1 MAAATAS
8 SGGERADR
16 AAGIGCDG
24 GGPGDR
30 TRRLQFGAFTGIAAH
45 CCRNVFPVTDFGGTL
60 AGLVS
65 PDTLARVPPAGRT
78 EVTLG
83 QVAAAVPPA
92 YLAAPAGPRA
102 AVVTPPHP
110 AAPTAML
117 PW

>member
-30 TRRLQFGAFTGIAAH
+30 TRRFQLAAFTGIAAH
-45 CCRNVFPVTDFGGTL
+45 CRRNVFPVTDFGGTL
-60 AGLVS
+60 AGLVF
-65 PDTLARVPPAGRT
+65 PDTLARVPGRS

-92 YLAAPAGPRA
+92 YLAARLVRGL
-102 AVVTPPHP
+102 H
-110 AAPTAML
+110 
-117 PW
+117 W

>member
-16 AAGIGCDG
+16 AACIGCDG

-30 TRRLQFGAFTGIAAH
+30 TRRFQLAAFTGIAAH
-45 CCRNVFPVTDFGGTL
+45 CRQNVFQVTDLGGTL

-92 YLAAPAGPRA
+92 YLAARLVRGL
-102 AVVTPPHP
+102 H
-110 AAPTAML
+110 
-117 PW
+117 W